1 MNVTYERSNGDRL
14 NHTPA
19 RGHGAGHEH
28 DDLSAAAPR
37 TPEQRKR
44 AGRRAW
50 VLLGVVAVAAG
61 AAAAAGTLPRLG
73 ISRELAQTTGRIDQ
87 ARRSVTVVSPAAA
100 SARAE
105 VRLPGSTS
113 PLQQAVLYARTS
125 GYVAGFNA
133 DIGDRVKAGQLLATI
148 ASPEVDQ
155 QLLEARARLDEGR
168 ANLALAETRLG
179 RTKELFKTGAATQ
192 QELDDA
198 QAVYNTHRAAQR
210 VSEAVVSRLE
220 TEQSYQKV
228 VAPFDGVVTRR
239 NIDVGSLITAGS
251 GASVSSL
258 FELQQQTT
266 MKVFIDVPQS
276 WAASI
281 APGAPAAVELREFP
295 GEAFEAKVV
304 RTSGALDPATRTLR
318 TELHLPNADGRL
330 MPGMY
335 AQVKLSLGGAHRP
348 LVVPASTLV
357 IDTAGV
363 QVVTV
368 GADNRVAR
376 TPVRLG
382 RDFGREIE
390 IVGGLTPDARL
401 VVSPRED
408 LRAGEEVTVLDPA
421 VVAGAGPAR
430 VSASR

>member
-1 MNVTYERSNGDRL
+1 MNVTYEHNNGERSES
-14 NHTPA
+14 HPA
-19 RGHGAGHEH
+19 HSHVAGHDH

-44 AGRRAW
+44 TGRRAW
-50 VLLGVVAVAAG
+50 VLLGVVGVIAG

-73 ISRELAQTTGRIDQ
+73 VTQELAQTTGRIDQ
-87 ARRSVTVVSPAAA
+87 ARRTVTVVSPAAA
-100 SARAE
+100 AARAE

-113 PLQQAVLYARTS
+113 PLQQTVLYARTS
-125 GYVAGFNA
+125 GYLAGFNA

-168 ANLALAETRLG
+168 ANLALAETRLN
-179 RTKELFKTGAATQ
+179 RTREMSKTGAATQ

-220 TEQSYQKV
+220 TDQSYQKV

-239 NIDVGSLITAGS
+239 NVDVGSLITAGS

-266 MKVFIDVPQS
+266 MKVFVDVPQS
-276 WAASI
+276 SASSI
-281 APGAPAAVELREFP
+281 VPGTPAAVELREFP
-295 GEAFEAKVV
+295 GEQFEAKVV

-330 MPGMY
+330 IPGMY
-335 AQVKLSLGGAHRP
+335 AQVKLSLGGANRAAGRP
-348 LVVPASTLV
+348 RQHPG
-357 IDTAGV
+357 DRHGRRAGRDGRRR
-363 QVVTV
+363 QPPRPHPVT
-368 GADNRVAR
+368 
-376 TPVRLG
+376 LG
-382 RDFGREIE
+382 RDFGREVE
-390 IVGGLTPDARL
+390 
-401 VVSPRED
+401 VVSGLARGRAAGREPAGGPA
-408 LRAGEEVTVLDPA
+408 RGEEVTVL
-421 VVAGAGPAR
+421 GK
-430 VSASR
+430 SN